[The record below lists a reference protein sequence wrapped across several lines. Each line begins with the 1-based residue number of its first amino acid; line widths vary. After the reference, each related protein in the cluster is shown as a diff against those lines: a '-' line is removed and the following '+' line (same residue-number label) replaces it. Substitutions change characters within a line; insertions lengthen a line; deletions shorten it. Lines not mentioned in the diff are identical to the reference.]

1 MGGSSS
7 LMKLAEL
14 LLLGDVAACGG
25 ANEIWTVQGSQVRGM
40 QRLEWMESDRRTD
53 TGRRCA
59 TTRLAPS
66 CTCADTTTGSAS
78 PSS

>member
-1 MGGSSS
+1 MGGPSS

-14 LLLGDVAACGG
+14 LLLGDVVAGGG

-40 QRLEWMESDRRTD
+40 QPLEWMESDRRTRPS
-53 TGRRCA
+53 RRC
-59 TTRLAPS
+59 TKTRLAPKLHL
-66 CTCADTTTGSAS
+66 CRHNDGSAS